1 MPTKEELLDFSRFDA
16 NAILRG
22 AQLTLVGGMMQP
34 KQADDRRN
42 LAGVGGCTAAQ
53 RALSN
58 PGLWT
63 TQHYRQAAIAVG
75 CGIAIRLLIEIPI
88 VAVKIGLWFLSFV
101 IRLDTVSWDDTIA
114 DGLRFLQQYV
124 LQVPLFLMTLMRH
137 VTPAMDDL
145 FMQSLQWVDHTYAQK
160 HARDVDAAALVDPRR
175 RYYENLRTYAQISNV
190 HQPPPTATSAALDKV
205 GEKLGPEKKSAV
217 RFLWRFGRRAGIS
230 LAVFALSYVPI
241 VGRFVLPATSFY
253 TFRRAVGLGPAA
265 LIFGAGLF
273 LPRRYLVVFL
283 QTYYGQRSLMREL
296 LGPYFARV
304 HFTASQK
311 RQWFSSREALLFG
324 FGAGFYVLL
333 RVPLVGVL
341 IYGIAEASTAY
352 LVTKITDPPPG
363 QDALASRSSQ
373 AAAAVV
379 ASFSNSQQTWHNK
392 KAFLDLALDNLDAL
406 QQQYRSG
413 TTGAAA
419 FTPNLDRHS
428 GGSNDSAPVAG
439 LFTDQ
444 TTGTTTGAHVSVNT
458 GGLERPGVYQRQRPE
473 QDGNPPP
480 PYSADSGM

>member
-1 MPTKEELLDFSRFDA
+1 MPSTKEELLDFSRFDA

-22 AQLTLVGGMMQP
+22 AQLTFVG
-34 KQADDRRN
+34 
-42 LAGVGGCTAAQ
+42 AQ
-53 RALSN
+53 RALQN

-88 VAVKIGLWFLSFV
+88 ILVKVSIWFLSFV
-101 IRLDTVSWDDTIA
+101 VSLDTVTWDDAIA
-114 DGLRFLQQYV
+114 DGLRFLQEYV

-137 VTPAMDDL
+137 ITPAMDEL

-160 HARDVDAAALVDPRR
+160 HARDDNAVSLVDPRH
-175 RYYENLRTYAQISNV
+175 RYYENLRTYAQVSSV
-190 HQPPPTATSAALDKV
+190 HQPPPTPTSAALNKV
-205 GEKLGPEKKSAV
+205 GDKLGPGKKSAV
-217 RFLWRFGRRAGIS
+217 RFLWRFGRKAGIS

-253 TFRRAVGLGPAA
+253 TFRRAVGLGPAV
-265 LIFGAGLF
+265 LIFGTGLF

-296 LGPYFARV
+296 LGPYFSRV

-311 RQWFSSREALLFG
+311 RQWFSSREGLLFG

-363 QDALASRSSQ
+363 QEALMVSSPQ
-373 AAAAVV
+373 AVGALVK
-379 ASFSNSQQTWHNK
+379 SFSESQQTWNNK
-392 KAFLDLALDNLDAL
+392 KAFLELALDNLDAL
-406 QQQYRSG
+406 QQQYKSGKTGVAAFSPDPDRLVGSSGSVTTAHMPQERPVG
-413 TTGAAA
+413 TTSSAHI
-419 FTPNLDRHS
+419 TTDDDPDRPSVHQRVQTNA
-428 GGSNDSAPVAG
+428 GND
-439 LFTDQ
+439 
-444 TTGTTTGAHVSVNT
+444 
-458 GGLERPGVYQRQRPE
+458 
-473 QDGNPPP
+473 PPP
-480 PYSADSGM
+480 PYSAVPGN

>member
-1 MPTKEELLDFSRFDA
+1 MATKEELLDFSRFDA

-22 AQLTLVGGMMQP
+22 AQLTLVG
-34 KQADDRRN
+34 
-42 LAGVGGCTAAQ
+42 AQ
-53 RALSN
+53 RALQN

-88 VAVKIGLWFLSFV
+88 IAVKVSLWLLSFV
-101 IRLDTVSWDDTIA
+101 VSLDTVSWDDALA
-114 DGLRFLQQYV
+114 DGLRFLQEYV

-160 HARDVDAAALVDPRR
+160 HARDADAAALVDPRH
-175 RYYENLRTYAQISNV
+175 RYYENLRTYAQVSRA
-190 HQPPPTATSAALDKV
+190 HQPPPAPTSASLSKV
-205 GEKLGPEKKSAV
+205 SDRLGPEKKSV
-217 RFLWRFGRRAGIS
+217 MRFLWRFGRKAGIS
-230 LAVFALSYVPI
+230 LAVFALSYVPV

-265 LIFGAGLF
+265 LIFGTGLF

-304 HFTASQK
+304 HFTAAQK
-311 RQWFSSREALLFG
+311 RQWFSSREGLLFG

-363 QDALASRSSQ
+363 QEALTTRSPQ
-373 AAAAVV
+373 AAAALVG
-379 ASFSNSQQTWHNK
+379 SFSESQQTWHNK
-392 KAFLDLALDNLDAL
+392 KAFLELALDNLDAV

-413 TTGAAA
+413 KAGVAA
-419 FTPNLDRHS
+419 FSPPDPDRPVGSS
-428 GGSNDSAPVAG
+428 GSASAASAQPVQAQQRP
-439 LFTDQ
+439 L
-444 TTGTTTGAHVSVNT
+444 GTTTGAHITT
-458 GGLERPGVYQRQRPE
+458 GEEDPGCRPSAHQRIQTN
-473 QDGNPPP
+473 DGSDPPP
-480 PYSADSGM
+480 PYSAVPGN